1 MSLLH
6 HSSPL
11 VMASSFKTLTHSF
24 GRNSTPTPP
33 PFFFQLEKGVAS
45 IARLKSSRIDS
56 NVVSLF
62 QPIRDQPILRDAIKE
77 PLAFVGG
84 MIAGFLKLDNEEPLK
99 EWIVK
104 TVEASGMLDSD
115 DAGGGTEGSTDG
127 GANSASKLIKIE

>member
-1 MSLLH
+1 
-6 HSSPL
+6 
-11 VMASSFKTLTHSF
+11 MASSFKTLTHSF
-24 GRNSTPTPP
+24 SPSSTLTPP

-45 IARLKSSRIDS
+45 MARLKSSRMDS
-56 NVVSLF
+56 NAVSF
-62 QPIRDQPILRDAIKE
+62 FKPIRDQPILRDAIKE

-115 DAGGGTEGSTDG
+115 DAGDDAGGAEGSADG
-127 GANSASKLIKIE
+127 GANCASKQIKIE